1 MTRDAAIISP
11 VTSIF
16 GWQAAALVF
25 NGSSSFI
32 SVNGAQATG
41 TQSTSTVSSTNFV
54 LGSRFTAPGATQWFN
69 GNLAALV
76 HFNGVWTADE
86 VALLQGYF
94 AWRGGFQNLLTAG
107 HPYRNS
113 QPSIGY

>member
-1 MTRDAAIISP
+1 VRDAPINSP

-16 GWQAAALVF
+16 GWQAAALIF

-41 TQSTSTVSSTNFV
+41 TISTSTTSSSPPYV
-54 LGSRFTAPGATQWFN
+54 LGSRFSAPGANQWFN
-69 GNLAALV
+69 GNVAALV
-76 HFNGVWTADE
+76 HFNGVWTANE

-94 AWRGGFQNLLTAG
+94 AWRGGFQGSLTAG

-113 QPSIGY
+113 RPSIGY